1 MKFHLYALKVSA
13 NVKIAMQCFQIF
25 GMQMPQMPP
34 WLSAWVWPW
43 LLDKT
48 DFCSPDAGEAM
59 GNHCG
64 NVKVPHNCEWTV
76 TVHVMTNKYP

>member
-34 WLSAWVWPW
+34 WLSAWV
-43 LLDKT
+43 
-48 DFCSPDAGEAM
+48 
-59 GNHCG
+59 
-64 NVKVPHNCEWTV
+64 
-76 TVHVMTNKYP
+76 